1 MTQLMGTQ
9 VKTVSPLESR
19 RQRWLASVPRGQFW
33 AFFTAAI
40 FFNFGFS
47 AYFFLFNLYLLNFG
61 FTERFLGLVG
71 GLMATGTIIGTI
83 PAGVAAQRFGLRATL
98 TGCVVLTVCFSI
110 LRALLVW
117 QPAQLVLA
125 VCCGLA
131 LCCWAV
137 CLSPSVAGL
146 ATEHQRPVAFSLIFA
161 SGIGVAGLGSLFA
174 GRLPDWIRTFAPG
187 LSLTSTRAT
196 GAALLVSC
204 GIAFLALIPISRLTL
219 RAAASGPQLPR
230 FSNSFLRRFLPAMAI
245 WGLVTGS
252 FAPFAN
258 VYFVHHL
265 GFSMARAGTVF
276 SFANLGQF
284 IAVICAPLLF
294 RRAGLTSGIMMTQ
307 FAVAA
312 SLVLLSASHAEM
324 QVAVIYWIYMSA
336 QSMNEPGIYNLLMDR
351 IPAPEH
357 NGASAAAF
365 FVSGIAQ
372 AVASLAMGAAIV
384 RFGYSAALVAVA
396 ALAGMAAILFGRLPD
411 GRISPQ
417 GAACEL

>member
-1 MTQLMGTQ
+1 MTQLIGAEVRSIST
-9 VKTVSPLESR
+9 LEAR
-19 RQRWLASVPRGQFW
+19 CRRWLANLPRGQFW
-33 AFFTAAI
+33 TFFTAAI
-40 FFNFGFS
+40 FFNFGFA
-47 AYFFLFNLYLLNFG
+47 AYFFLFNLYLLDFG

-98 TGCVVLTVCFSI
+98 TGCVLLTVCVSI
-110 LRALLVW
+110 LRTLIVW

-125 VCCGLA
+125 VCCGLV

-146 ATEHQRPVAFSLIFA
+146 ATEQQRPIAFSLIFA
-161 SGIGVAGLGSLFA
+161 SGIGIAGLGALFA
-174 GRLPDWIRTFAPG
+174 GRLPEWIRSLSSG
-187 LSLTSTRAT
+187 LSITSTKAT
-196 GAALLVSC
+196 GAALLISC
-204 GIAFLALIPISRLTL
+204 GIALLALIPISRLTL
-219 RAAASGPQLPR
+219 RAASSGPQLPR
-230 FSNSFLRRFLPAMAI
+230 FTNPFLRRFLPAMAI

-258 VYFVHHL
+258 VFFVHHL
-265 GFSMARAGTVF
+265 GFSMARAGAVF

-294 RRAGLTSGIMMTQ
+294 RRVGLAPGIMTTQ
-307 FAVAA
+307 LTVAA
-312 SLVLLSASHAEM
+312 ALVLLSASHAET

-336 QSMNEPGIYNLLMDR
+336 QSMNEPGIYNLLMDQ
-351 IPAPEH
+351 IPAAEH

-372 AVASLAMGAAIV
+372 AVASLATGAAIV
-384 RFGYSAALVAVA
+384 RFGYSVALIAAALLA
-396 ALAGMAAILFGRLPD
+396 AMAAILFGRLPD
-411 GRISPQ
+411 GQCFATEHR
-417 GAACEL
+417 L

>member
-1 MTQLMGTQ
+1 MTQLMGTPA
-9 VKTVSPLESR
+9 KTISSLEAR
-19 RQRWLASVPRGQFW
+19 RQRWLANVPRGQFW
-33 AFFTAAI
+33 VFFTAAI

-61 FTERFLGLVG
+61 FNERFLGFVG
-71 GLMATGTIIGTI
+71 GLMAIGTIIGTI
-83 PAGVAAQRFGLRATL
+83 PAGVAAQRFGLRAIL

-110 LRALLVW
+110 LRALIVW
-117 QPAQLVLA
+117 QPAQLILA
-125 VCCGLA
+125 VCCGLT
-131 LCCWAV
+131 LCSWAV

-146 ATEHQRPVAFSLIFA
+146 ATEQQRPVAFSLIFA
-161 SGIGVAGLGSLFA
+161 SGIGVAGFGAFFA
-174 GRLPDWIRTFAPG
+174 GRLPAWILSLAPG
-187 LSLTSTRAT
+187 SSLTSPRAT

-204 GIAFLALIPISRLTL
+204 GIALLALIPISRLTL
-219 RAAASGPQLPR
+219 RANASGPESPR
-230 FSNSFLRRFLPAMAI
+230 FSNPFLRRFLPAMAI

-265 GFSMARAGTVF
+265 GFSMARAGSVF

-294 RRAGLTSGIMMTQ
+294 RRAGLASGIMMTQ
-307 FAVAA
+307 LAVAA
-312 SLVLLSASHAEM
+312 TLVLLSASHAEA

-351 IPAPEH
+351 IPTAEH

-372 AVASLAMGAAIV
+372 AVAALAMGAAIV
-384 RFGYSAALVAVA
+384 RFGYSAALIAVA
-396 ALAGMAAILFGRLPD
+396 MLAGIAAILFGRLPS
-411 GRISPQ
+411 GQLLPRSTV
-417 GAACEL
+417 CEL